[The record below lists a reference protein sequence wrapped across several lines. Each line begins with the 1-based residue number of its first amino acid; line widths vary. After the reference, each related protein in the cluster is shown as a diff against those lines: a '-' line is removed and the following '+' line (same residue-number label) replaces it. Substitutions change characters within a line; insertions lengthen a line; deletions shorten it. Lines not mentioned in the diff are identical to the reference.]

1 MMKQAFIGACF
12 LMAANVV
19 GQTTDTLQLGE
30 AQVTEFLVEADNTF
44 KEERISADSLAQ
56 IGRLTLGE
64 ALRDYTGIFVKSY
77 GGNGVAT
84 LSFRGTGAS
93 HTKVF
98 WNNLDVGSPMLGLA
112 DLSTIPVN
120 AFDELNVQYGFAS
133 LSDGSGALGGSLRL
147 DNSANFQSGNSIQ
160 VQQMAGSFDRYQSSV
175 KLNLGTKR
183 FRSETQV
190 YYYTAKND
198 FSYPDITQAG
208 RPEKVMQNSAYQQEG
223 AIQNFY
229 YRLSGKKML
238 SLKAWYNHVDRELPP
253 TIIGNMDTKDRL
265 EDYSLSAVAEY
276 NQEGEKSNL
285 KVNSGLVKAD
295 NIFING
301 GSQKKDN
308 NRFVSWQNN
317 LRYQYRF
324 SKKIESESG
333 ISYRYDMA
341 NSGKYEGQES
351 RNHSSIFSNWQYH
364 FSEKGGLSLLLRE
377 ELINQTFSPLIGS
390 IGAYQNLGT
399 KSKVRVNVARNYRS
413 PTLNDFYWDPGGN
426 ADLKPEQSWNL
437 EAGYDYTVFKSGE
450 SRNYQKVAVTG
461 FYNLVD
467 DWIQWVPEANYTT
480 PVNLKKVENAGVE
493 IETNGSLKFGN
504 WRLSNRVSYAYTH
517 STTVEVY
524 GDENANGQLPYVPY
538 HKVSGGL
545 SLQLKKWELRYSQNY
560 TSRYYTTAGN
570 DVYMPSY
577 TVANV
582 SLLHKN
588 LLKSDKHKLSAAFT
602 VFNLF
607 NYPYQILPYRPEPG
621 INFSV
626 QLNYQLGL

>member
-1 MMKQAFIGACF
+1 MMRKAFIGACF
-12 LMAANVV
+12 LMAANVA
-19 GQTTDTLQLGE
+19 GQIKDTLQLDE
-30 AQVTEFLVEADNTF
+30 AQVTEFLVKADNTF

-147 DNSANFQSGNSIQ
+147 DNTANFQSGNSIHL
-160 VQQMAGSFDRYQSSV
+160 QQMAGSFDRYQSSV
-175 KLNLGTKR
+175 KLNLGTKK
-183 FRSETQV
+183 FRSETQF
-190 YYYTAKND
+190 YYYTAEND
-198 FSYPDITQAG
+198 FSYPDITQAD

-265 EDYSLSAVAEY
+265 EDYNLSAIAEY

-324 SKKIESESG
+324 SKKLESESG
-333 ISYRYDMA
+333 ISYRYDVA
-341 NSGKYEGQES
+341 NSGKYEEQES
-351 RNHSSIFSNWQYH
+351 RNHSSVFSNWQYH

-399 KSKVRVNVARNYRS
+399 KSKVRVNVARNYRY

-426 ADLKPEQSWNL
+426 PDLKPEQSWNL
-437 EAGYDYTVFKSGE
+437 EAGYDYTVFNSEE
-450 SRNYQKVAVTG
+450 SRNHQKVAIKG

-493 IETNGSLKFGN
+493 IETSGSLKFGN

-524 GDENANGQLPYVPY
+524 GDENGNGQLPYVPY

-560 TSRYYTTAGN
+560 TSCYYTTAGN

-588 LLKSDKHKLSAAFT
+588 LLKSDKNKLSAAFT
-602 VFNLF
+602 VFNIF
-607 NYPYQILPYRPEPG
+607 NYPYQVLPYRPEPG
-621 INFSV
+621 INISV

>member
-1 MMKQAFIGACF
+1 MTKEAFIGIYF
-12 LMAANVV
+12 LMAGTLT
-19 GQTTDTLQLGE
+19 GQLKDTLKLDE
-30 AQVTEFLVEADNTF
+30 AQVTEYLVKTDNTF

-64 ALRDYTGIFVKSY
+64 ALRDNTGIFVKSY

-93 HTKVF
+93 HTKVY
-98 WNNLDVGSPMLGLA
+98 WNNLDIGSPMLGLP

-147 DNSANFQSGNSIQ
+147 DNIANFQEKNSIQ
-160 VQQMAGSFDRYQSSV
+160 LQQMAGSFDQYQTNL
-175 KLNLGTKR
+175 KLNLGTKK
-183 FRSETQV
+183 FRSETQL
-190 YYYTAKND
+190 YLYTAEND
-198 FSYPDITQAG
+198 FTYLDITQVG
-208 RPEKVMQNSAYQQEG
+208 HPERVMQNSAYQQQG

-229 YRLSGKKML
+229 YRLAGNKML
-238 SLKAWYNHVDRELPP
+238 SLKTWYNHVDRELPP

-265 EDYSLSAVAEY
+265 EDYSFSAVAEY
-276 NQEGEKSNL
+276 NQAGKKSNL
-285 KVNSGLVKAD
+285 KVNSGIVKAD

-317 LRYQYRF
+317 LRYQFRF
-324 SKKIESESG
+324 SDKIEMENG
-333 ISYRYDMA
+333 ISYRHDLA
-341 NSGKYEGQES
+341 NSGKYEKQES
-351 RNHSSIFSNWQYH
+351 RNHTSVFSSWQYH
-364 FSEKGGLSLLLRE
+364 FSKKGGLNLMLRE
-377 ELINQTFSPLIGS
+377 ELINQNFSPLIGS
-390 IGAYQNLGT
+390 IGAYQNFG
-399 KSKVRVNVARNYRS
+399 KKGKVRVNVARNYRY

-426 ADLKPEQSWNL
+426 PDLKPEQSWNL
-437 EAGYDYTVFKSGE
+437 EAGYDYLIFTSNE
-450 SRNYQKVAVTG
+450 SQNHQKIAITG

-467 DWIQWVPEANYTT
+467 DWIQWVPQANFTT
-480 PVNLKKVENAGVE
+480 PVNLKKAENAGIEV
-493 IETNGSLKFGN
+493 ETNGGLIFGN
-504 WRLSNRVSYAYTH
+504 WRISNRLSYSYTH
-517 STTVEVY
+517 STTVAVY
-524 GDENANGQLPYVPY
+524 GSDDASGQLPYVPF
-538 HKVSGGL
+538 HKLSGGL

-577 TVANV
+577 TVANL

-588 LLKSDKHKLSAAFT
+588 LLKSKKQKLNGAFT
-602 VFNLF
+602 IFNLF
-607 NYPYQILPYRPEPG
+607 NYPYQVLPYRPEPG

>member
-1 MMKQAFIGACF
+1 MMKKAFIGACF
-12 LMAANVV
+12 LMAANVA
-19 GQTTDTLQLGE
+19 GQTTDTLQLDE

-44 KEERISADSLAQ
+44 KEERISADSLGQ
-56 IGRLTLGE
+56 VGRLTLGE

-147 DNSANFQSGNSIQ
+147 DNTANFQSGNSIQ
-160 VQQMAGSFDRYQSSV
+160 LQQMAGSFDRYQSSI
-175 KLNLGTKR
+175 KLNLGTKK
-183 FRSETQV
+183 FRSETQI

-198 FSYPDITQAG
+198 FSYPDITQAD
-208 RPEKVMQNSAYQQEG
+208 RPEKVMQNSAYKQEG

-333 ISYRYDMA
+333 ISYRYDVA
-341 NSGKYEGQES
+341 NSGKYEEQES
-351 RNHSSIFSNWQYH
+351 RNHSSVFSNWQYH

-390 IGAYQNLGT
+390 IGAYQNVGT
-399 KSKVRVNVARNYRS
+399 KSKVRVNVARNYRY

-426 ADLKPEQSWNL
+426 PDLKPEQSWNL
-437 EAGYDYTVFKSGE
+437 EAGYDYTVFNSDE
-450 SRNYQKVAVTG
+450 SRNHQKVAVTG

-467 DWIQWVPEANYTT
+467 DWIQWVPQANYTT

-493 IETNGSLKFGN
+493 IETSGSLKFGN

-524 GDENANGQLPYVPY
+524 GDENGNGQLPYVPY

-602 VFNLF
+602 VFNIF
-607 NYPYQILPYRPEPG
+607 NYPYQVLPYRPEPG

>member
-1 MMKQAFIGACF
+1 MMKQAFIGACL
-12 LMAANVV
+12 LMAGNVA
-19 GQTTDTLQLGE
+19 GQTTDTLQLDE
-30 AQVTEFLVEADNTF
+30 AQVTEFLVKADNTF

-147 DNSANFQSGNSIQ
+147 DNTANFQSGNSIQ
-160 VQQMAGSFDRYQSSV
+160 LQQMAGSFDRYQSSV
-175 KLNLGTKR
+175 KLNLGTKK
-183 FRSETQV
+183 FSSETQI
-190 YYYTAKND
+190 YYYTAEND
-198 FSYPDITQAG
+198 FSYPDITQAD

-223 AIQNFY
+223 VIQNFY
-229 YRLSGKKML
+229 YRLSGKKLL

-253 TIIGNMDTKDRL
+253 IIIGNMDTKDRL

-324 SKKIESESG
+324 SKKLESESG
-333 ISYRYDMA
+333 ISYRYDVA
-341 NSGKYEGQES
+341 NSGKYEEQES
-351 RNHSSIFSNWQYH
+351 RNHSSVFSNWQYH

-399 KSKVRVNVARNYRS
+399 KSKVRVNVARNYRY
-413 PTLNDFYWDPGGN
+413 PTLNDFYWNPGGN
-426 ADLKPEQSWNL
+426 PDLKPEQSWNL
-437 EAGYDYTVFKSGE
+437 EAGYDYVVFNSEE
-450 SRNYQKVAVTG
+450 SRNHQKVAVTG

-480 PVNLKKVENAGVE
+480 PVNLKKVENAGLE
-493 IETNGSLKFGN
+493 IETSGSLKFGN
-504 WRLSNRVSYAYTH
+504 WRLSNRVSYACTH

-602 VFNLF
+602 VFNIF
-607 NYPYQILPYRPEPG
+607 NYPYQVLPNRPEPG

>member
-1 MMKQAFIGACF
+1 MTKQAFIAMCF
-12 LMAANVV
+12 LLTGPLV
-19 GQTTDTLQLGE
+19 GQINDTLQLDE
-30 AQVTEFLVEADNTF
+30 AQVTEFLVKADNTF

-64 ALRDYTGIFVKSY
+64 ALRDNTGIFVKSY

-93 HTKVF
+93 HTKVY
-98 WNNLDVGSPMLGLA
+98 WNNIDIGSPMLGLA

-120 AFDELNVQYGFAS
+120 AFDELNIQYGFAS

-147 DNSANFQSGNSIQ
+147 DNTANFQAGNNIQ
-160 VQQMAGSFDRYQSSV
+160 LQQMAGSFDRYQTNL
-175 KLNLGTKR
+175 KLNFGTKK
-183 FRSETQV
+183 FRSETQL
-190 YYYTAKND
+190 YFYTADND
-198 FSYPDITQAG
+198 FTYQDITQAD
-208 RPEKVMQNSAYQQEG
+208 RPEQVMQNSAYQQQG

-229 YRLSGKKML
+229 YRLSSKKIL

-265 EDYSLSAVAEY
+265 EDYSFSAVAEY
-276 NQEGEKSNL
+276 NQEATKWNL

-301 GSQKKDN
+301 GSLEKDN

-317 LRYQYRF
+317 LRYKNRF
-324 SKKIESESG
+324 SNKVETESG
-333 ISYRYDMA
+333 ISYRYDVA
-341 NSGKYEGQES
+341 NSEKYEDQET
-351 RNHSSIFSNWQYH
+351 RNHSSIFSSWSYH
-364 FSEKGGLSLLLRE
+364 FSKNGSLNLMLRE
-377 ELINQTFSPLIGS
+377 ELINDTFSPLIGS
-390 IGAYQNLGT
+390 IGAHQKIGS
-399 KSKVRVNVARNYRS
+399 KSKVRVNIARNYRY

-426 ADLKPEQSWNL
+426 TDLKPEQSWNL
-437 EAGYDYTVFKSGE
+437 EAGYDYMIFNSDE
-450 SRNYQKVAVTG
+450 SHKHQKVAVTG

-467 DWIQWVPEANYTT
+467 DWIQWVPQANYTT

-493 IETNGSLKFGN
+493 IETSGSLKFGN
-504 WRLSNRVSYAYTH
+504 WRLSNRISYSYTH

-524 GDENANGQLPYVPY
+524 SNDDANGQLPYVPF

-570 DVYMPSY
+570 DIYMPSY
-577 TVANV
+577 TVANL

-588 LLKSDKHKLSAAFT
+588 LLKSKKHQLSGAFT

-607 NYPYQILPYRPEPG
+607 NYPYQVLPYRPEPG

>member
-1 MMKQAFIGACF
+1 MMKKAFIGACF
-12 LMAANVV
+12 LMAANVA
-19 GQTTDTLQLGE
+19 GQTTDTLQLDE

-44 KEERISADSLAQ
+44 KEERISADSLVQ
-56 IGRLTLGE
+56 VGRLTLGE

-147 DNSANFQSGNSIQ
+147 DNTANFQSGNSIQ
-160 VQQMAGSFDRYQSSV
+160 LQQMAGSFGRYQSGL
-175 KLNLGTKR
+175 KLNLGTQK
-183 FRSETQV
+183 FRSEIQV
-190 YYYTAKND
+190 YYYTAEND
-198 FSYPDITQAG
+198 FTYPDITQAD
-208 RPEKVMQNSAYQQEG
+208 RPEKMMQNSGYQQEG

-229 YRLSGKKML
+229 YRLSGKKLL

-333 ISYRYDMA
+333 ISYRYDVA
-341 NSGKYEGQES
+341 NSGKYERQES
-351 RNHSSIFSNWQYH
+351 RNHSSVFSNWQYH

-399 KSKVRVNVARNYRS
+399 KSKIRVNVARNYRY

-426 ADLKPEQSWNL
+426 PDLKPEQSWNL
-437 EAGYDYTVFKSGE
+437 EAGYDYTVFNSDE
-450 SRNYQKVAVTG
+450 SRNHQKVAVTG

-467 DWIQWVPEANYTT
+467 NWIQWVPEANYTT

-493 IETNGSLKFGN
+493 IETSGSLKFGN
-504 WRLSNRVSYAYTH
+504 WRLINRVSYAYTH

-524 GDENANGQLPYVPY
+524 GDENANGQLPYVPC

-560 TSRYYTTAGN
+560 TGRYYTTAGN

-588 LLKSDKHKLSAAFT
+588 LLKIDKHKLSAAFT
-602 VFNLF
+602 VFNIF
-607 NYPYQILPYRPEPG
+607 NYPYQVLPYRPEPG